1 MFIHI
6 FTYRLK
12 CLFRDKEL
20 VFWTLLFPLILATFF
35 SMAFSKLNDNE
46 LFNPINIAVVNNE
59 AYDKNEDFKKVLND
73 VSTGE
78 NRIFNLTETDEE
90 ASKVLLSED
99 RIDAYILLDPDAQLI
114 IRKSGLYQTIV
125 KIFLEEYN
133 QTSTA
138 ATYVFK
144 NTQNMESVISNLST
158 RLEYTKEL
166 PISDVKPNGV
176 LNYFYS
182 LLAMACMYGS
192 FWGLKEIIDIQ
203 ADLTQRAA
211 RVNMSP
217 VHKLKT
223 FIYSSSAALV
233 IQYAEILVLLL
244 YLRFILGID
253 FGNKIGYVLLT
264 ALVGSIMG
272 LTFGAFVSSAVKK
285 GEGVKIAILIGVS
298 MLGSFLAGM
307 MFDKMKYIVA
317 DQAPI
322 VALLNPINLLTDAF
336 YCLYYFDTYDRY
348 WLNMGVLGLFIL
360 FFSIVTYFIIRR
372 QKYASL

>member
-35 SMAFSKLNDNE
+35 SMAFSKLNDHD
-46 LFNPINIAVVNNE
+46 LFNPINVAVVNND
-59 AYDKNEDFKKVLND
+59 AYDKNEDFKKFLEGL
-73 VSTGE
+73 STGE
-78 NRIFNLTETDEE
+78 NPILNLTETEEE

-99 RIDAYILLDPDAQLI
+99 QIDAYILLDSEAQLM
-114 IRKSGLYQTIV
+114 IRKPGLNQTIA
-125 KIFLEEYN
+125 KIILEEYH

-138 ATYVFK
+138 AHYIFK

-322 VALLNPINLLTDAF
+322 LSLLNPINLLTDAF